1 VLMVHRNALH
11 CKPERIASAVRDKQD
26 LASMKMILIEP
37 ENEPNHDPT
46 IIASGY
52 DTVLHLPLQASLL
65 FNALHSADVAHHS
78 TDVISIAD
86 IAQRKQASKPLHIL
100 LAEDNAVNQEVIQA
114 VLNKAGHKVHL
125 AEDGELALDALAG
138 DATFDLILL
147 DMNMPGISGLEVL
160 KQFRFM
166 DTSGSTPVLMLSAD
180 AMPGTI
186 SECMQAGAND
196 YITKPVQMTV
206 LLEKIAEF
214 TEHHDD
220 PDSGITYPEQE
231 PKTATLLNEDVLDE
245 LFSLIVSPQKR
256 QHLLQSFES
265 SGEENLVHLDTYARQ
280 GQINLFLDRVHGFKG
295 SAAVLGIQIVAALCI
310 EIEENREMLES
321 TAMLRY
327 AKRLRAAFQEGLS
340 ALQGYL
346 QSLEQL

>member
-46 IIASGY
+46 ILASGY
-52 DTVLHLPLQASLL
+52 ATVLHRPLQASLL

-78 TDVISIAD
+78 ADVVSIAD
-86 IAQRKQASKPLHIL
+86 IAQRKQTSKPLHIL
-100 LAEDNAVNQEVIQA
+100 LVEDNAVNQEVIQA
-114 VLNKAGHKVHL
+114 VLNKTGHKVRI
-125 AEDGELALDALAG
+125 AEDGEQALDTLAG
-138 DATFDLILL
+138 DATFDLVLL

-214 TEHHDD
+214 TEQHDD
-220 PDSGITYPEQE
+220 PDRGIIYPEE
-231 PKTATLLNEDVLDE
+231 DPGTDALLNEAVLDE
-245 LFSLIVSPQKR
+245 LFSLIVSPQKQ

-280 GQINLFLDRVHGFKG
+280 GQTNLFLERVHGFKG
-295 SAAVLGIQIVAALCI
+295 SAAVLGIQIIAALCV

-321 TAMLRY
+321 ITMLRY
-327 AKRLRAAFQEGLS
+327 TKRLRAAFQEGLS
-340 ALQGYL
+340 ALQDYL